1 MKYNYYFILKIF
13 LFILLIIG
21 IIFFNS
27 FTKVKLGLGLEEGF
41 VSNIRWPDELVQRFI
56 AYQKTVNLNDHQF
69 DLDILQK
76 QASPEEAEH
85 LLSTG
90 FWPWPDDLKYEYLD
104 KVWQNPIIKF
114 APSFALDYAMKLYN
128 KSAARELLAWN
139 FKEGQFLLYGANIGV
154 TEGMPKNVNNSIKCV
169 PNKDNNSFSIKKIVY
184 KDMNLWNGYMDYD
197 IQNLKPED
205 IPEHMNGFSFIDR
218 PCDPCV
224 ALNSPGNFSCPFRIN
239 DKGDDS
245 ISWPWKSLWNL

>member
-27 FTKVKLGLGLEEGF
+27 FTKVKYRLGLEEGF

-56 AYQKTVNLNDHQF
+56 AYQRTVNLNDHQF

-128 KSAARELLAWN
+128 KTAARELLAWN
-139 FKEGQFLLYGANIGV
+139 FKEGQFLLYGANNSV
-154 TEGMPKNVNNSIKCV
+154 KEEMPKNVNNSIKNV
-169 PNKDNNSFSIKKIVY
+169 PYKDNNSIKKKKIVY
-184 KDMNLWNGYMDYD
+184 KDMNLWNGYMEYD
-197 IQNLKPED
+197 IQNLKPEE
-205 IPEHMNGFSFIDR
+205 IPEHMNGFSFVKT

>member
-27 FTKVKLGLGLEEGF
+27 FTKVKVKEGF

-56 AYQKTVNLNDHQF
+56 DYQRTVNLNDHQF

-85 LLSTG
+85 LLGTG

-128 KSAARELLAWN
+128 KTAARELLAWN

-169 PNKDNNSFSIKKIVY
+169 PDKDNNSFSIKKIVY
-184 KDMNLWNGYMDYD
+184 KDMNLWNGYMEYD

-205 IPEHMNGFSFIDR
+205 IPEHMNGFSFVKT

-239 DKGDDS
+239 EKGDDS
-245 ISWPWKSLWNL
+245 ISWPWKSLWKL

>member
-27 FTKVKLGLGLEEGF
+27 FTKVKVKEGF

-56 AYQKTVNLNDHQF
+56 DYQRTVNLNDHQF

-128 KSAARELLAWN
+128 KTAARELLAWN

-154 TEGMPKNVNNSIKCV
+154 TKGMPKNVNNSIKCV
-169 PNKDNNSFSIKKIVY
+169 PDKDNNLFSIKKIVY
-184 KDMNLWNGYMDYD
+184 KDMNLWNGYMEYN
-197 IQNLKPED
+197 IQNLKPEE
-205 IPEHMNGFSFIDR
+205 IPEHMNGFSFVKTA
-218 PCDPCV
+218 CDPCV
-224 ALNSPGNFSCPFRIN
+224 ALNLPGDFSCPFRIN

>member
-13 LFILLIIG
+13 LFILLIIS

-27 FTKVKLGLGLEEGF
+27 FTKVKYRLGLEEGF
-41 VSNIRWPDELVQRFI
+41 VSNIIWPDELVQRFI
-56 AYQKTVNLNDHQF
+56 AYQRTVNLNDHQF

-128 KSAARELLAWN
+128 KTAARELLAWN

-169 PNKDNNSFSIKKIVY
+169 PDKDNNSFSIKKIVY
-184 KDMNLWNGYMDYD
+184 KDMNLWNGYMEYD
-197 IQNLKPED
+197 IQNLKPEE
-205 IPEHMNGFSFIDR
+205 IPEHINGFSFVKT